1 VVNTLDVSLKR
12 ENRPLAQPPQRST
25 VDSCRILVYLPPLP
39 PEKFISLRDI
49 AEKAGVSVSAV
60 SLALRNSPKTSVKR
74 REEIQRIAAEMG
86 YRQDPRVAELMQHL
100 RKSRRNRTRSQ
111 MAILVPELTVG
122 FGVDLIYLSDP
133 GMSCRLAR
141 SIIIARGIKG
151 VVVLP
156 FASGTANLD
165 FDFDGLCVATAGYSI
180 VEPKLHRACPDYFK
194 MMDEMLELCVG
205 AGHQRIGLIMTK
217 TGGIGFK
224 QFNSSFLYFQSGIP
238 AADRIPM
245 LGSPIRRT
253 WHDEGAAPDSIKR
266 WLGKYKP
273 DVVIGT
279 AQVLQTIQGF
289 GISVPDEMG
298 FVSIDVSE
306 SPTDA
311 AGANHCYEMVGYEA
325 FKLMWSSLNLNL
337 TGVPEHPRVVLVDSH
352 QQPGF
357 TLQPNKANK
366 RKTSAP
372 SKRRKPKSTSS
383 ATASVK

>member
-1 VVNTLDVSLKR
+1 MFRVVLWIFTMAT
-12 ENRPLAQPPQRST
+12 E
-25 VDSCRILVYLPPLP
+25 I
-39 PEKFISLRDI
+39 FISLRDI

-60 SLALRNSPKTSVKR
+60 SLALRNSPKTSLKR
-74 REEIQRIAAEMG
+74 RQEIQRIAKQMG

-100 RKSRRNRTRSQ
+100 RKSRRNRSRSQ
-111 MAILVPELTVG
+111 MAILVPELSREGAKDHPRIKELITGIRSLAETVG
-122 FGVDLIYLSDP
+122 FGVDFIYLSDP

-156 FASGTANLD
+156 FASGAAKLD
-165 FDFDGLCVATAGYSI
+165 FDFEGLCVATAGYSI

-194 MMDEMLELCVG
+194 MMDEMLDMCVA
-205 AGHQRIGLIMTK
+205 AGHSRIGLIMTK

-238 AADRIPM
+238 ASDRLPM

-253 WHDEGAAPDSIKR
+253 WHDEGADPDSIKK
-266 WLGKYKP
+266 WLKKYKP
-273 DVVIGT
+273 DAVIGT
-279 AQVLQTIQGF
+279 AQVLQTIQSF
-289 GISVPDEMG
+289 GISVPGDLG

-306 SPTDA
+306 NPTDA

-325 FKLMWSSLNLNL
+325 FKLMLSSVNLNL

-357 TLQPNKANK
+357 TLRPKLEKVAPKKTPAKTRKRPSPATTQSLAN
-366 RKTSAP
+366 
-372 SKRRKPKSTSS
+372 
-383 ATASVK
+383 

>member
-1 VVNTLDVSLKR
+1 MASED
-12 ENRPLAQPPQRST
+12 
-25 VDSCRILVYLPPLP
+25 
-39 PEKFISLRDI
+39 FISLRNI

-60 SLALRNSPKTSVKR
+60 SLALRNSPKTSLKR
-74 REEIQRIAAEMG
+74 RQEIQRLAKKMG

-100 RKSRRNRTRSQ
+100 RKSRRNRSPSQ
-111 MAILVPELTVG
+111 MAILVPELTREEVRKHPRIKELIAGIRSLAETVG
-122 FGVDLIYLSDP
+122 FGVDFIYLSDP
-133 GMSCRLAR
+133 GMSCRVAR

-156 FASGTANLD
+156 FASGTAELD
-165 FDFDGLCVATAGYSI
+165 FDFGGLCVATAGYSI
-180 VEPKLHRACPDYFK
+180 VKPKLHRACPDYFK
-194 MMDEMLELCVG
+194 MMDEMLDMCVV
-205 AGHQRIGLIMTK
+205 AGHRRIGLIMTK

-238 AADRIPM
+238 DSDRLPM

-253 WHDEGAAPDSIKR
+253 WHDEGAEPDSIKK
-266 WLGKYKP
+266 WLKKYKP

-289 GISVPDEMG
+289 GISVPKDLG

-306 SPTDA
+306 TPTDA
-311 AGANHCYEMVGYEA
+311 AGANHCYEMVGYET
-325 FKLMWSSLNLNL
+325 FKLMLSSVNLNL

-357 TLQPNKANK
+357 TLLPKPEINPAKKTATKTRK
-366 RKTSAP
+366 RKSPT
-372 SKRRKPKSTSS
+372 
-383 ATASVK
+383 ATKVPVK

>member
-1 VVNTLDVSLKR
+1 MAT
-12 ENRPLAQPPQRST
+12 EN
-25 VDSCRILVYLPPLP
+25 
-39 PEKFISLRDI
+39 FISLRDI

-74 REEIQRIAAEMG
+74 REEIQRIAQEMG

-100 RKSRRNRTRSQ
+100 RKSRRNRTQSQ
-111 MAILVPELTVG
+111 MAILVPELSREETKNHPRFRELIAGVRSLAETVG

-165 FDFDGLCVATAGYSI
+165 FDFEGLCVATAGYSI

-194 MMDEMLELCVG
+194 MMDEMLDMCVT

-245 LGSPIRRT
+245 LGSQIRRT
-253 WHDEGAAPDSIKR
+253 WHDEGAAPDSIKQ
-266 WLGKYKP
+266 WLEEYKP

-289 GISVPDEMG
+289 GISVPDELG

-306 SPTDA
+306 SPSEA

-357 TLQPNKANK
+357 TLLPKSPRNQTRSTTSKK
-366 RKTSAP
+366 KTSR
-372 SKRRKPKSTSS
+372 SKSG
-383 ATASVK
+383 VKG

>member
-1 VVNTLDVSLKR
+1 M
-12 ENRPLAQPPQRST
+12 
-25 VDSCRILVYLPPLP
+25 P

-60 SLALRNSPKTSVKR
+60 SLALRNSPKTSIKR

-111 MAILVPELTVG
+111 MAILVPELTREETKTQPRFRELIAGIRSLAETVG

-151 VVVLP
+151 LVVLP

-165 FDFDGLCVATAGYSI
+165 FDFEGLCVATAGYSI

-194 MMDEMLELCVG
+194 MMDEMLELCMG

-357 TLQPNKANK
+357 TLLPDKAKK

-372 SKRRKPKSTSS
+372 SKRRKPKSTSP
-383 ATASVK
+383 APASVK

>member
-1 VVNTLDVSLKR
+1 MSNG
-12 ENRPLAQPPQRST
+12 N
-25 VDSCRILVYLPPLP
+25 
-39 PEKFISLRDI
+39 FISLRDI

-74 REEIQRIAAEMG
+74 RKEIQRIAQKMG

-100 RKSRRNRTRSQ
+100 RKSRRNRTQSQ
-111 MAILVPELTVG
+111 MAILVPELSREAVKNHPRFKELIAGVRSLAETVG
-122 FGVDLIYLSDP
+122 FGVDFIYLSDP

-156 FASGTANLD
+156 FASGTAKLD
-165 FDFDGLCVATAGYSI
+165 FDFEGLCVSTAGYSI
-180 VEPKLHRACPDYFK
+180 IEPKLHRACPDYFK
-194 MMDEMLELCVG
+194 MMDEMLEMCVN

-253 WHDEGAAPDSIKR
+253 WHDEGATPESIKR
-266 WLGKYKP
+266 WLKKYKP
-273 DVVIGT
+273 EVVIGT
-279 AQVLQTIQGF
+279 AQVLQTIQEI
-289 GISVPDEMG
+289 GISVPDELG

-306 SPTDA
+306 SPCDA
-311 AGANHCYEMVGYEA
+311 AGANHCFEMVGYEA
-325 FKLMWSSLNLNL
+325 FKLLWSSLNLNL

-352 QQPGF
+352 LQPGF
-357 TLQPNKANK
+357 TLL
-366 RKTSAP
+366 
-372 SKRRKPKSTSS
+372 PKSTKRQKKKVTPKARKRQSTSPVKSS
-383 ATASVK
+383 KK

>member
-1 VVNTLDVSLKR
+1 M
-12 ENRPLAQPPQRST
+12 A
-25 VDSCRILVYLPPLP
+25 
-39 PEKFISLRDI
+39 PEDFISLRDI

-60 SLALRNSPKTSVKR
+60 SLALRNSPKTSLKR
-74 REEIQRIAAEMG
+74 RQEIQRIAKKMG

-100 RKSRRNRTRSQ
+100 RKSRRNRSRSQ
-111 MAILVPELTVG
+111 MAILVPELSREEVGKHPRIKELITGIRSLAETVG
-122 FGVDLIYLSDP
+122 FGVDFIYLSDP

-156 FASGTANLD
+156 FASGIAKLD
-165 FDFDGLCVATAGYSI
+165 FDFEGLCVATAGYSI

-194 MMDEMLELCVG
+194 MMDEMLDMCVA
-205 AGHQRIGLIMTK
+205 AGHFRIGLVMTK

-238 AADRIPM
+238 ASDRIPM

-253 WHDEGAAPDSIKR
+253 WHDEGADPDSIKK
-266 WLGKYKP
+266 WLKKYKP

-279 AQVLQTIQGF
+279 AQVLQTIQSF
-289 GISVPDEMG
+289 GISVPKDLG

-306 SPTDA
+306 NPTNA

-325 FKLMWSSLNLNL
+325 FKLMLSSVNLNL

-357 TLQPNKANK
+357 TLLQKPEKTSPKKTATKTRK
-366 RKTSAP
+366 RKSPTVTKIP
-372 SKRRKPKSTSS
+372 
-383 ATASVK
+383 VK

>member
-1 VVNTLDVSLKR
+1 MAT
-12 ENRPLAQPPQRST
+12 EN
-25 VDSCRILVYLPPLP
+25 
-39 PEKFISLRDI
+39 FISLRDI
-49 AEKAGVSVSAV
+49 ADKAGVSVSAV

-74 REEIQRIAAEMG
+74 REEIQRIAQEMG

-111 MAILVPELTVG
+111 MAILVPELSREETKNHPRFRELIAGIRSLAETVG

-151 VVVLP
+151 AVVLP
-156 FASGTANLD
+156 FASGTAKLD
-165 FDFDGLCVATAGYSI
+165 FDFGGLCVATAGYSI

-194 MMDEMLELCVG
+194 MMDEMLDMCVA

-266 WLGKYKP
+266 WLHKYKP
-273 DVVIGT
+273 EVVIGT

-289 GISVPDEMG
+289 GISVPDELG

-306 SPTDA
+306 SPSDA

-357 TLQPNKANK
+357 TLL
-366 RKTSAP
+366 
-372 SKRRKPKSTSS
+372 PKSTKNS
-383 ATASVK
+383 ANPAAAKMGKRKSTPTSKVSVK

>member
-1 VVNTLDVSLKR
+1 
-12 ENRPLAQPPQRST
+12 
-25 VDSCRILVYLPPLP
+25 
-39 PEKFISLRDI
+39 
-49 AEKAGVSVSAV
+49 
-60 SLALRNSPKTSVKR
+60 
-74 REEIQRIAAEMG
+74 
-86 YRQDPRVAELMQHL
+86 
-100 RKSRRNRTRSQ
+100 
-111 MAILVPELTVG
+111 
-122 FGVDLIYLSDP
+122 
-133 GMSCRLAR
+133 MSCRLAR

-151 VVVLP
+151 LVVLP

-165 FDFDGLCVATAGYSI
+165 FDFEGLCVATAGYSI

-194 MMDEMLELCVG
+194 MMDEMLELCMG

-357 TLQPNKANK
+357 TLLPDKAKK

-372 SKRRKPKSTSS
+372 SKRRKPKSTSP
-383 ATASVK
+383 APASVK